1 MPSVR
6 GKDDPVRA
14 YSIPLREYNDPLSA
28 RSIPLREYNESLRTP
43 DRSLRAD
50 NGSGLAR
57 DGAVAPA
64 PGSAPAATFLSDA
77 SPLVSCLGENSPK
90 RNFAL

>member
-1 MPSVR
+1 
-6 GKDDPVRA
+6 
-14 YSIPLREYNDPLSA
+14 
-28 RSIPLREYNESLRTP
+28 LREYNESLRTP

-64 PGSAPAATFLSDA
+64 AGSAPAAKQLSDA
-77 SPLVSCLGENSPK
+77 SPLESCLGEVSDLTK
-90 RNFAL
+90 D